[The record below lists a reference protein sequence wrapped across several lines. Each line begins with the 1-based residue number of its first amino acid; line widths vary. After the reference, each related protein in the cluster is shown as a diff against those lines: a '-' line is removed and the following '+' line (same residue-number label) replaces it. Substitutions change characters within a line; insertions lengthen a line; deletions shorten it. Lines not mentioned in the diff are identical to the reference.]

1 MSKATLPHVPSKTSL
16 YLLVFVSGISTLGI
30 EMTTSRLIGNMF
42 GNSNVVWAGVIGMT
56 LFYLM
61 VGYFVGGRLA
71 DRFPTPA
78 AFLRLCAWAAF
89 SSGVTPLLAWP
100 ILRQAAEALLAIE
113 VGFSLASSLLVAV
126 LFAIP
131 ITLLGAVPPFAIRL
145 IVRSI
150 GQSGRD
156 AGRVYAITTA
166 GSLIGTFTPTLAL
179 IPTIGTLATFAVYA
193 ALLLMATLLVWVRI
207 EPRAWLKQAWMP
219 AALLVLSLFVL
230 GDPLKPPPEGTTLLY
245 ERETRYNYVQV
256 VEAADGSRMLLLNE
270 GLAIHSIYHPQNLQ
284 TFGSWDYF
292 LAAPF
297 ANPAPFTSTQ
307 VKRVAVLGLAT
318 GTVAHQ
324 YTAVY
329 GDIQI
334 DGVEIDAGIVEVGR
348 EYFDM
353 TMPNLNVVVEDARFA
368 LRGMAHDYQMIGID
382 AYRPPYI
389 PWQLT
394 TVEFFE
400 EVRDHLDESGV
411 VVVNVGRT
419 YQDRRLVEA
428 MTATLLEVFPTVH
441 TFDVPSAFNSILI
454 ATNQPSV
461 PQDMIDNYIT
471 LSRAPGTDP
480 LLLATLELA
489 LNSRVETQASDLIF
503 TDDQAP
509 VEFISDSIVL
519 QFILGEN
526 AAQLRQQLVPD
537 E

>member
-1 MSKATLPHVPSKTSL
+1 MSTRWRFNITTNTYL
-16 YLLVFVSGISTLGI
+16 YVLVFVSGVTTLGI
-30 EMTTSRLIGNMF
+30 EMSTSRLIGNMF
-42 GNSNVVWAGVIGMT
+42 GNSNVVWAGVIAMT

-61 VGYFVGGRLA
+61 LGYFIGGRLA
-71 DRFPTPA
+71 DRYPTPL
-78 AFLRLCAWAAF
+78 AFVRLCAWAAL

-100 ILRQAAEALLAIE
+100 LLRQAAEALLAIQ
-113 VGFSLASSLLVAV
+113 VGFSLASSLMVAV
-126 LFAIP
+126 LFAVP

-145 IVRSI
+145 MVRSV
-150 GQSGRD
+150 GHSGRD

-166 GSLIGTFTPTLAL
+166 GSLIGTFTPTLVL
-179 IPTIGTLATFAVYA
+179 IPSIGTLATFAMFA
-193 ALLLMATLLVWVRI
+193 AVLLVSTLLVWAKL
-207 EPRAWLKQAWMP
+207 EPRLWIRQSWMP
-219 AALLVLSLFVL
+219 AALILLCLIVL
-230 GDPLKPPPEGTTLLY
+230 GGPLKAPPEGMTLLH

-256 VEAADGSRMLLLNE
+256 VEAPDGSRMLLLNE
-270 GLAIHSIYHPQNLQ
+270 GLAIHSVYNPQELQ

-292 LAAPF
+292 LAAPY
-297 ANPAPFTSTQ
+297 ANPAPFTPTQ
-307 VKRVAVLGLAT
+307 VEHVAVLGLAT

-329 GDIQI
+329 GEIPI

-348 EYFDM
+348 EYFNM
-353 TMPNLNVVVEDARFA
+353 TMPNLNVIVEDARFA
-368 LRGMAHDYQMIGID
+368 LRGMGNDYQMIGID

-394 TVEFFE
+394 TVEFFQ
-400 EVRDHLDESGV
+400 EVQAHLAENGV

-454 ATNQPSV
+454 ATNQPSDPRDLV
-461 PQDMIDNYIT
+461 DNFIL
-471 LSRAPGTDP
+471 LSQAPGTHP
-480 LLLATLELA
+480 LLLATVELA
-489 LNSRVETQASDLIF
+489 LNSRVETQASDLVF
-503 TDDQAP
+503 TDDKAP

-526 AAQLRQQLVPD
+526 AAQLRQQLVP
-537 E
+537 EE